1 MDSKDLSSRIFSFER
16 DTTTTQKKTK
26 KNLLSAA
33 QKGKIAE
40 IIKNMPS
47 MQGIDESSLP

>member
-1 MDSKDLSSRIFSFER
+1 MESKDLSSRIFSFER
-16 DTTTTQKKTK
+16 DTTTTRLKTK
-26 KNLLSAA
+26 KNLLSAT

-47 MQGIDESSLP
+47 M